1 MSVLKIENKTFI
13 VTSKEKTLAC
23 LITAAWTSNS
33 WLYFVCNFLRTSS
46 KESTERSNKI
56 SANIS
61 LIYVAC
67 RDTFTSL
74 HYSDL
79 KKTEAEQIPDNEGTN
94 VDLFELRSGSEYS
107 LGAARMNWLSFSKVR
122 IHSRSLFTFI
132 INWIYL
138 DCGWNKTIVDWIFG
152 TLKRFL
158 NSNSLSGYYKELK
171 LCSDFKMAASFCL
184 FIQHRDSGRWT
195 LSVCSVRL
203 LVVVCFCFLFQLRT
217 LCGSLLTEHKL
228 SSLTLILR
236 MLGGAGVLLMDSSLR
251 VWLLKCS
258 PLKLKVPKH

>member
-94 VDLFELRSGSEYS
+94 VDLFRTQKWKWIFFRSCKNELIKLLQSE
-107 LGAARMNWLSFSKVR
+107 NWQPFSVYFHYKLNIFGLWMKQDNCRPNLWDIKKFYKLKFIVR
-122 IHSRSLFTFI
+122 IL
-132 INWIYL
+132 
-138 DCGWNKTIVDWIFG
+138 
-152 TLKRFL
+152 
-158 NSNSLSGYYKELK
+158 
-171 LCSDFKMAASFCL
+171 
-184 FIQHRDSGRWT
+184 
-195 LSVCSVRL
+195 
-203 LVVVCFCFLFQLRT
+203 
-217 LCGSLLTEHKL
+217 
-228 SSLTLILR
+228 
-236 MLGGAGVLLMDSSLR
+236 
-251 VWLLKCS
+251 
-258 PLKLKVPKH
+258 

>member
-1 MSVLKIENKTFI
+1 MTHLLVYII
-13 VTSKEKTLAC
+13 Q
-23 LITAAWTSNS
+23 IW
-33 WLYFVCNFLRTSS
+33 
-46 KESTERSNKI
+46 
-56 SANIS
+56 
-61 LIYVAC
+61 
-67 RDTFTSL
+67 
-74 HYSDL
+74 

-94 VDLFELRSGSEYS
+94 VDLFRTQK
-107 LGAARMNWLSFSKVR
+107 WK
-122 IHSRSLFTFI
+122 
-132 INWIYL
+132 
-138 DCGWNKTIVDWIFG
+138 WIFFRSCKNE
-152 TLKRFL
+152 LIKLLQSENSQPFSVYFHYKL
-158 NSNSLSGYYKELK
+158 NIFGLWMKQDNRRPNLWDIKKFYKLNSLSGYYKELK
-171 LCSDFKMAASFCL
+171 LFSDFKMAASFCL

-228 SSLTLILR
+228 SSLTLSLR

>member
-33 WLYFVCNFLRTSS
+33 WLYFVCNLLRTSS

-61 LIYVAC
+61 LIYVVC
-67 RDTFTSL
+67 RDTFTGL

-94 VDLFELRSGSEYS
+94 VDLFRTQKWKWIFFRSCKNELIK
-107 LGAARMNWLSFSKVR
+107 LLQVR

-152 TLKRFL
+152 TLKSFI

-171 LCSDFKMAASFCL
+171 LFSDFKMAASFCL

-217 LCGSLLTEHKL
+217 LCGSLLTERKL